1 MYTSAIHGIA
11 SLCDDS
17 AGLGGKPLVYV
28 NVNFSYTL
36 PTTSSLLTRYGHK
49 EKDLLEHW

>member
-1 MYTSAIHGIA
+1 MYTSTIRWKA
-11 SLCDDS
+11 SLCDDN
-17 AGLGGKPLVYV
+17 AGTGDKPLVYV